1 MRQIF
6 YSVLRRVS
14 PTKQLEEG
22 VENGCI
28 EIEVPGRRRR
38 TLTTSTMR
46 GTSMAIMA
54 TSTTMTATTTTPFG
68 VWGVEAGVEEKVPNP
83 IFQSARS
90 SFTSGRA

>member
-1 MRQIF
+1 MKQIF
-6 YSVLRRVS
+6 YSVFKGVS
-14 PTKQLEEG
+14 PVKQLEEG

-68 VWGVEAGVEEKVPNP
+68 VWGVEAGVLCCIGFPSRGLLGPKAPL
-83 IFQSARS
+83 
-90 SFTSGRA
+90 TK